1 MRPPFP
7 YFGGKQS
14 VAADIVDLL
23 PTHRHYVEP
32 FAGSLSVLLAK
43 APAKFETV
51 NDLHG
56 ELMTFWRVLR
66 ERPLELARVCALTP
80 HSRAEYAAAAEL
92 VAGDEVETARRVWV
106 RLTQSR
112 SGVLRKTG
120 WRHYIDPAGSSASMP
135 DYLDGYVDRFAA
147 AALRLHAVSL
157 ESRPALEVIAS
168 YGRSAEV
175 CLYVDPPYL
184 GSTRNGTNYA
194 HEMSSD
200 AEHSELLEV
209 LLRAR
214 AAVVLSGYAS
224 ELYDTALAGWSRR
237 EIGTFNGNATGE
249 RARTEVVWSNR
260 EIGHPVLE
268 FELTGVSD

>member
-23 PTHRHYVEP
+23 PAHRHYVEP
-32 FAGSLSVLLAK
+32 YAGSLSVLLAK
-43 APAKFETV
+43 VPAKFETV

-56 ELMTFWRVLR
+56 ELMTFWKVLR
-66 ERPLELARVCALTP
+66 TNPIELARVCALTP
-80 HSRAEYAAAAEL
+80 HSRAEYAVAAEL
-92 VAGDEVETARRVWV
+92 DTGDELETARRVWV

-120 WRHYIDPAGSSASMP
+120 WRHYIDPAGSSAAMP
-135 DYLDGYVDRFAA
+135 DYLDGYVGRFAA

-157 ESRPALEVIAS
+157 ECRPALELIDS
-168 YGRSAEV
+168 YGRSPEV

-194 HEMSSD
+194 HEMASD
-200 AEHSELLEV
+200 AEHSELLDA

-214 AAVVLSGYAS
+214 SAVVLSGYGS
-224 ELYDTALAGWSRR
+224 ELYDTALAGWSRVQ
-237 EIGTFNGNATGE
+237 IGTFNGNATGQ

-260 EIGHPVLE
+260 EIGHPVLDL
-268 FELTGVSD
+268 ELMEVP